1 MQKKDGGGQL
11 SLFAQDGYVGRMCQE
26 VFQAE
31 RRRARTS
38 ASSYRNSQALA
49 AVPFLSL
56 DLTPGSGNL
65 LGEFY
70 WEALSPWLGG
80 ALILNTG
87 GERAPVALWCEPIE
101 PAGETPQRRT
111 RILLVADFAG
121 TTAPKILFD

>member
-1 MQKKDGGGQL
+1 MQKKGGGGQL
-11 SLFAQDGYVGRMCQE
+11 SLFAQDGYAGKMCLE
-26 VFQAE
+26 ASQAE
-31 RRRARTS
+31 RRRARIS
-38 ASSYRNSQALA
+38 ASSCRSSQALA

-70 WEALSPWLGG
+70 WETLSPWLGG
-80 ALILNTG
+80 ALTHNTG
-87 GERAPVALWCEPIE
+87 GERAPVALWCEPTE

-121 TTAPKILFD
+121 TSAPQILFD